1 MTLSNK
7 INTLNVNYINK
18 TSAFYQLRDKEKSVL
33 IQNLNLQTL
42 AIEMF
47 KVSKRLTV
55 YILAHCMHF

>member
-7 INTLNVNYINK
+7 INTLNVNYTNK

-47 KVSKRLTV
+47 KVSKRLTA

>member
-42 AIEMF
+42 AIEI
-47 KVSKRLTV
+47 SKRLTV
-55 YILAHCMHF
+55 YMFTSFNGMIL